1 MTARMTRAFRTL
13 KAGKDSGQGAL
24 EYIGI
29 LAVVVV
35 IVGIALAAFEG
46 TRESVISG
54 VAEMVTT
61 LLGGGGAAA
70 G

>member
-1 MTARMTRAFRTL
+1 MTARMTRAFQTM
-13 KAGKDSGQGAL
+13 KARKDSGQGAL

-46 TRESVISG
+46 TRESVMTG
-54 VAEMVTT
+54 VATMVTT
-61 LLGGGGAAA
+61 LLGGGAA